1 MAVYRRVYDSRPL
14 QVDCQEPGSAP
25 EPYATF
31 TCFYCSQMR
40 RCLRVTDDEAVTR
53 RHAVPAVERV
63 QSDSAERQQNL
74 ARHAAADPR
83 LGSTPDPGVYSSL
96 CISSN

>member
-1 MAVYRRVYDSRPL
+1 VTDDETVTRRHAV
-14 QVDCQEPGSAP
+14 SAVSV
-25 EPYATF
+25 
-31 TCFYCSQMR
+31 CVCV
-40 RCLRVTDDEAVTR
+40 RVTDDEAVTR

-63 QSDSAERQQNL
+63 QSDSAERQQNI